1 MEAHLLLEARLP
13 MLGSAT
19 DFTYKWCVNMGLERN
34 DAAKMA
40 LASDEILTDVLLHG
54 YKNESGY
61 IEIWFQYTFSEIEI
75 AIQEKGEPFDPE
87 KHTYDAEKAINEHDF
102 EGAALKTVKKMTDQ
116 FLFLNRGKDGKEFR
130 LVKQFTSSHIKDMLP
145 EHFKPEDLDEPE
157 PDSDYLLTPATSE
170 DAEDIAKLIYRSYS
184 YTYSKEDLYFPKRIE
199 TAIKH
204 EYKFGTI
211 IRTEGG
217 GPVGYFAVIRSTDS
231 MIGEVGEAVVSPNH
245 RGRGLMKKMM
255 NELIKMS
262 KQRGLK
268 GLFGM
273 ASTFHIISQKVNDKF
288 GFKSTALIIAKSPR
302 KLYKGMTSETSE
314 IVSVIMDFLPLTKLW
329 RKPVVLPEAY
339 KEILTEIYAQF
350 TEQNNSISSGK
361 PTFEQKDKTDLSL
374 TINYETK
381 NVLITVKQYGKT
393 FETSCLRLFRSIEE
407 LNLNAV
413 YIDLPLNSPRINR
426 ALEWLKEEKFIFSGL
441 MPLFHQESDHMRMQK
456 IKVDMDFE
464 QIKTYTDLAEKM
476 KKLIKQEYDALQER

>member
-19 DFTYKWCVNMGLERN
+19 DFTYKWCVNMGLSRE

-40 LASDEILTDVLLHG
+40 LATDEVLTDILLHG

-75 AIQEKGEPFDPE
+75 TIQEKGEPFDPE
-87 KHTYDAEKAINEHDF
+87 KHIYNAERAIKDHDF
-102 EGAALKTVKKMTDQ
+102 EGAALKTIQKMTDQ

-130 LVKQFTSSHIKDMLP
+130 LVKQFTSSHIKDLLP
-145 EHFKPEDLDEPE
+145 EHLEPKDLDEPE
-157 PDSDYLLTPATSE
+157 ADCDYLLTPATTE

-204 EYKFGTI
+204 EYKFATVV
-211 IRTEGG
+211 RTEGG
-217 GPVGYFAVIRSTDS
+217 GPAGYFAVIKSTDS

-262 KQRGLK
+262 KQRGLL

-288 GFKSTALIIAKSPR
+288 GFRSTALIIAKSPQ
-302 KLYKGMTSETSE
+302 KLYKGMASQTSEV
-314 IVSVIMDFLPLTKLW
+314 VSVVMDFLPLTKLW
-329 RKPVVLPEAY
+329 QKPVILPDAY
-339 KEILTEIYAQF
+339 KEILSEIYAQF
-350 TEQNNSISSGK
+350 TGQNRTIEAEAPSSQDADHTNLG
-361 PTFEQKDKTDLSL
+361 L
-374 TINYETK
+374 TINYETQ
-381 NVLITVKQYGKT
+381 NVLITVKDYGKT
-393 FETSCLRLFRSIEE
+393 FETSCLRLFRSIDE

-413 YIDLPLNSPRINR
+413 YIDLPLKSKRINS
-426 ALEWLKEEKFIFSGL
+426 AIEWLKEQGFIFSGL
-441 MPLFHQESDHMRMQK
+441 MPLFHQEHDHMRMQK
-456 IKVDMDFE
+456 IMIETNFDK
-464 QIKTYTDLAEKM
+464 INTYTELAGKL
-476 KKLIKQEYDALQER
+476 KSLIKKEYDAVQKG

>member
-19 DFTYKWCVNMGLERN
+19 DFTYKWCVNMGLERD
-34 DAAKMA
+34 DAARMA
-40 LASDEILTDVLLHG
+40 LATDEVLTDILLHG

-87 KHTYDAEKAINEHDF
+87 KYRYDPEKAIKDHDF
-102 EGAALKTVKKMTDQ
+102 EGAALMTIRKMTDQ

-145 EHFKPEDLDEPE
+145 EHLDPEDLDEPE
-157 PDSDYLLTPATSE
+157 PDCDYLLTPATSE

-211 IRTEGG
+211 VRTESG
-217 GPVGYFAVIRSTDS
+217 GPAGYFAVIKSTDS

-245 RGRGLMKKMM
+245 RSRGLMKKMM

-262 KQRGLK
+262 NQRGLK

-288 GFKSTALIIAKSPR
+288 GFKSTALILAKSPQ

-314 IVSVIMDFLPLTKLW
+314 IVSVVMDFLPLTKLW
-329 RKPVVLPEAY
+329 KKPVILPEVY
-339 KEILTEIYAQF
+339 KDILSEVYAQF
-350 TEQNNSISSGK
+350 TKQNQTISSADPAASG
-361 PTFEQKDKTDLSL
+361 TDQTDLGL
-374 TINYETK
+374 TINYETQ
-381 NVLITVKQYGKT
+381 NVLITVKDYGKT

-407 LNLNAV
+407 LNLNAI
-413 YIDLPLNSPRINR
+413 YIDLPLNDHRINN
-426 ALEWLKEEKFIFSGL
+426 AIKWLKEQEFIFSGL
-441 MPLFHQESDHMRMQK
+441 MPLFHHENDFMRMQK
-456 IKVDMDFE
+456 IMAETDFDK
-464 QIKTYTDLAEKM
+464 IKTYTDIAG
-476 KKLIKQEYDALQER
+476 KLKEIIKQEYNAIPKK